1 MTGTSRGS
9 RRAAVGAML
18 AVVPVLLLSGSC
30 SGPQRAE
37 NSGSTPPAASRPGLS
52 GPVGPHARPCHG
64 ITVTAAEDPQRVID
78 AHPPGTT
85 FCLSAGT
92 HRLQRPLVPKR
103 GDALVGRQGA
113 VLSGSRVLTGW
124 QKDGKAWSATG
135 FLPAAPG
142 THGECAASAPTC
154 TYTQDVFVDKRRL
167 VRVTSRSA
175 VTAGTV
181 YADYRTGTITIGTD
195 PRSHLVE
202 QAVAPGL
209 IRATVDDVTI
219 ANLVLEEAA
228 NQAQTGA
235 VESREVTRSTGGG
248 TGWRILHNDLRL
260 NHGVG
265 VGFSAGSTVAGN
277 VIHHQGQLGFGAH
290 GNGSVITN
298 NEIAFNGAAGYSPE
312 WEAGGSKSWMTRHE
326 TLTHN
331 YVHDNKGAGLWA
343 DGGNIDT
350 TYEYN
355 KIAGNWGAGIKHEIS
370 YDAIIEHNEISGN
383 GRRHKGWAWDAGIE
397 IQSSGGTKL
406 IEIAYNVVRAN
417 NNGITLIDSGN
428 RAREWP
434 TPHGPHIVQNVWVH
448 NNTVTMSAHQTTGAV
463 EDDQDTDIFTTNHN
477 RFDANT
483 YDVDSIAA
491 PHFSWDNVN
500 MDWVRWRGYGHDRHG
515 RAGLLD
521 SFSEAAGGVDLSAQK

>member
-1 MTGTSRGS
+1 
-9 RRAAVGAML
+9 
-18 AVVPVLLLSGSC
+18 VP
-30 SGPQRAE
+30 R
-37 NSGSTPPAASRPGLS
+37 
-52 GPVGPHARPCHG
+52 
-64 ITVTAAEDPQRVID
+64 
-78 AHPPGTT
+78 
-85 FCLSAGT
+85 
-92 HRLQRPLVPKR
+92 R
-103 GDALVGRQGA
+103 GDVLVGRQGA
-113 VLSGSRVLTGW
+113 VLSGSKVLTTW
-124 QKDGKAWSATG
+124 RKDGKAWSATG

-167 VRVTSRSA
+167 VRVASRSA

-209 IRATVDDVTI
+209 IRATVDDVTV

-235 VESREVTRSTGGG
+235 VESREVSRSTGGG
-248 TGWRILHNDLRL
+248 TGWRILHNDVRL

-265 VGFSAGSTVAGN
+265 VGGAGGSTVAGN

-290 GNGSVITN
+290 GKGSVITN
-298 NEIAFNGAAGYSPE
+298 NEIAY
-312 WEAGGSKSWMTRHE
+312 
-326 TLTHN
+326 
-331 YVHDNKGAGLWA
+331 
-343 DGGNIDT
+343 NI
-350 TYEYN
+350 
-355 KIAGNWGAGIKHEIS
+355 
-370 YDAIIEHNEISGN
+370 
-383 GRRHKGWAWDAGIE
+383 
-397 IQSSGGTKL
+397 
-406 IEIAYNVVRAN
+406 VRAN

-448 NNTVTMSAHQTTGAV
+448 DNTVTMSAHQTTGAV

-477 RFDANT
+477 RFDSNT
-483 YDVDSIAA
+483 YEVDSIAA

-500 MDWVRWRGYGHDRHG
+500 VDWVRWRGYGHDRHG

-521 SFSEAAGGVDLSAQK
+521 SFSEVAGGVDGVPRGDREV